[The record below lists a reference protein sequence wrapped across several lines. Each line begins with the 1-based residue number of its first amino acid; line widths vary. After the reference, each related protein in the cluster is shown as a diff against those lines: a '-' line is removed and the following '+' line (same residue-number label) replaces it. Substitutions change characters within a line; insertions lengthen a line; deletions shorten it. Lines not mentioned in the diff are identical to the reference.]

1 LFETVP
7 AKLTI
12 PSFSLSVISFPVI
25 TALKVEIPSPPLL
38 LMELFRIT
46 PVT

>member
-1 LFETVP
+1 
-7 AKLTI
+7 
-12 PSFSLSVISFPVI
+12 VI